1 MWEDGE
7 LDLLVLS
14 GRMLANSANNN
25 IPFLLKLPWD
35 SAFASGESMYRKAG
49 GQVTINSRNK
59 VQGMLSQL
67 LCFLSVPG
75 AVAGFISLWV

>member
-1 MWEDGE
+1 MLLEEPFPKEQVLWEDGE

-35 SAFASGESMYRKAG
+35 SAFASCIIEGESLCIEK
-49 GQVTINSRNK
+49 QEVKLQST
-59 VQGMLSQL
+59 QGVR
-67 LCFLSVPG
+67 CRVC
-75 AVAGFISLWV
+75 